1 MKVNTF
7 FKSLFK
13 RNFTRYEGVSNINIY
28 LLRLL
33 FILVVLFVATGTWS
47 HIFNYQGTWN
57 ATNASAWCMWA
68 SYSLI
73 SIIGIIRPL
82 KMLPIVLFEI
92 IYKITW
98 LVVVAYPLWRT
109 GELTGSI
116 VEGMAN
122 DYLWVL
128 LPVIAMPWKY
138 FIKKYI
144 LGSSLKPVDQS
155 QITMRK

>member
-1 MKVNTF
+1 MKVSTF
-7 FKSLFK
+7 LKSLFK
-13 RNFTRYEGVSNINIY
+13 KNFSRYEGVSNFNIY

-33 FILVVLFVATGTWS
+33 FILVVLYVTPGTWS
-47 HIFNYQGTWN
+47 HIFNHQGTWD

-73 SIIGIIRPL
+73 SVIGIIRPL
-82 KMLPIVLFEI
+82 KMLPIVFFEI

-98 LVVVAYPLWRT
+98 LVAVAYPLWRT
-109 GELTGSI
+109 GELTGST

-128 LPVIAMPWKY
+128 LPIIAMPWKY

-144 LGSSLKPVDQS
+144 LGNCLKSVDPS
-155 QITMRK
+155 KITMHK